1 MKPTPTTLVR
11 VLALSHEVAAKV
23 TELAEAAQLPASVHI
38 CSGTLDD
45 AVENARGAN
54 PEGILAVVEGKNA
67 VVTALAAGVDE
78 AIEAHVLTPELLVL
92 AAKLASERRRSRRE
106 RDELQKSLARTAKLA
121 ALGTVVAGVAH
132 EINNPAT
139 MIGLQLSHLGHMVSG
154 LRTSLLELERTSRDW
169 DGPARADVDRALAR
183 MRSSIGDDRA
193 EQAVRDC
200 EVGMR
205 MIGEVVKDLRVLSHG
220 EGESPPEIVD
230 LRKLV
235 EQVVRM
241 SGIEVGDGIH
251 IERDFPD
258 EVPQLWL
265 PRSRV
270 LQIFANLVAN
280 SAFAMRASK
289 CAIRRLRVIVRL
301 DETTMMVAF
310 MDTGTGIASDRL
322 GQLFE
327 PFFTTKGP
335 EHGTGLGLYMS
346 REIVRRLGGDL
357 TIDSVEGRG
366 TTAMVFLPLA
376 LQTAAAPERREQA
389 KRPRILIAHDEPEQ
403 LLALRSAL
411 LPYYDLTLAQGAI
424 EALDLVD
431 SGSRIDAI
439 LCGRDEPSIDHE
451 SLSQR
456 LAAHSPHLARRTVL
470 LEEVSLPGSQPQLD
484 LERLRDAIQRRISPS
499 AEPLD
504 HAPLAR

>member
-1 MKPTPTTLVR
+1 VTTPPTTLR
-11 VLALSHEVAAKV
+11 ILALSREVATKV
-23 TELAEAAQLPASVHI
+23 TELAQTAQLPVVVHI
-38 CSGTLDD
+38 CSGRLDD
-45 AVENARGAN
+45 AVANARGAN

-67 VVTALAAGVDE
+67 VVSALAAGVDE
-78 AIEAHVLTPELLVL
+78 AIEAHILTPELLSL
-92 AAKLASERRRSRRE
+92 AAKLATERRRSSRE
-106 RDELQKSLARTAKLA
+106 REELQKTLAQTAKLA

-132 EINNPAT
+132 EVNNPAT
-139 MIGLQLSHLGHMVSG
+139 MIGLQLSHLAHMVSG
-154 LRTSLLELERTSRDW
+154 LRSSLVELEKTSRDW
-169 DGPARADVDRALAR
+169 EGPARADFDRAIAR
-183 MRSSIGDDRA
+183 IRSTIGDDRA

-205 MIGEVVKDLRVLSHG
+205 MIVDVVKDLRVLSRG
-220 EGESPPEIVD
+220 DSDTPPEIVD

-241 SGIEVGDGIH
+241 TGIEASDGIH
-251 IERDFPD
+251 VERDFPD

-280 SAFAMRASK
+280 SAYAMRASMQP
-289 CAIRRLRVIVRL
+289 IRRLRLIIRL

-310 MDTGTGIASDRL
+310 MDSGTGIASDRL

-376 LQTAAAPERREQA
+376 LQTASALPERREKT

-403 LLALRSAL
+403 LLALRNAL
-411 LPYYDLTLAQGAI
+411 LPFYELTLAQGAI

-439 LCGRDEPSIDHE
+439 LCGRDEPSIDGE
-451 SLSQR
+451 SLTQR
-456 LAAHSPHLARRTVL
+456 IASSSPKLARRTIL
-470 LEEVSLPGSQPQLD
+470 LEEVTLPGSQLD
-484 LERLRDAIQRRISPS
+484 LDRVREAVTRCMSS
-499 AEPLD
+499 SSESLD
-504 HAPLAR
+504 QAMVR